1 MSDVDLQL
9 QTAINLREI
18 QRLANMLH
26 DQAYHHANDHDI
38 PGGEALIQNAP
49 VANQEA
55 WANRY
60 DTAERLYLA
69 GKGPQPFTEDDDE
82 TALQLLE
89 FWWERWTFELNGD
102 CDTDPTLQTAAE
114 WLAKPDIAAW
124 AAGWE
129 QRFDMFAKDV
139 AEARRILENT
149 LLEGERSVFGVQC
162 VQCHERS
169 LVRVTEPRLPRKC
182 GGHRDANGN
191 LRRGLGCCDR
201 GGLQERWVC
210 PNCDHSM
217 QLADYESAVMRD
229 YISHA
234 PYLRAEHIERRTF
247 VKPGTVRVWASR
259 GHVRTRKDPEGR
271 TTYCVE
277 DVELRVNLGVVE
289 ETSESA

>member
-18 QRLANMLH
+18 QRLANMLA

-124 AAGWE
+124 AYGWE
-129 QRFDMFAKDV
+129 QRFDAYAQDV
-139 AEARRILENT
+139 ANARRILENT
-149 LLEGERSVFGVQC
+149 LLAGDRHVYGVQC
-162 VQCHERS
+162 PNCHDKS
-169 LVRVTEPRLPRKC
+169 LVRVTEPRLTRPC
-182 GGHRDANGN
+182 TGHGQ
-191 LRRGLGCCDR
+191 GWCPYPKQGCCDR
-201 GGLQERWVC
+201 GGLQERWEC
-210 PNCDHSM
+210 PNCQHSM

-229 YISHA
+229 YIANA

-247 VKPGTVRVWASR
+247 VKPGTVRVWVSR